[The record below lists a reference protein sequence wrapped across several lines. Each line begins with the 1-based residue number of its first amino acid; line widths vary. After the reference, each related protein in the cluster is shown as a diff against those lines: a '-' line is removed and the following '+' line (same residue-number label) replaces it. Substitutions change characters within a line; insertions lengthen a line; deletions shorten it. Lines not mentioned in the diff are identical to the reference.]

1 VAAALE
7 RRVAVQPLKRRAAT
21 AAALERRAAAAAE
34 RRAAAAARALRLRLR
49 EQLGLRAPP
58 GGARG

>member
-1 VAAALE
+1 MAAALE

-21 AAALERRAAAAAE
+21 AAALERRAAAAA
-34 RRAAAAARALRLRLR
+34 RALRLRLR